1 MVREGGEVPLVF
13 TEYYREDCQANLALL
28 QETVP
33 VTLLQVSLP
42 TLTILLIDLVLKDVQ
57 KNVFRS
63 YQSSRSP
70 LVMWSRLGEKVRR
83 APTVSDNMYSVVVVR
98 DSP

>member
-1 MVREGGEVPLVF
+1 MVREGGEAPLVF
-13 TEYYREDCQANLALL
+13 TEYYRQDCQANLALL
-28 QETVP
+28 QETTP
-33 VTLLQVSLP
+33 VTVLQVSLAR
-42 TLTILLIDLVLKDVQ
+42 LTIFVIGLLLKDVR

-70 LVMWSRLGEKVRR
+70 LVMWSGLGDKVSR

-98 DSP
+98 ETL

>member
-33 VTLLQVSLP
+33 VTVLQVSLAR
-42 TLTILLIDLVLKDVQ
+42 LFSSLI
-57 KNVFRS
+57 S
-63 YQSSRSP
+63 C
-70 LVMWSRLGEKVRR
+70 
-83 APTVSDNMYSVVVVR
+83 
-98 DSP
+98 